1 MTYSLPESIK
11 YISCPV
17 ILIIDNQELR
27 SDNGTLAIEQKFDKY
42 YLIDEMF
49 VRGSEI
55 AIRLKVNDHINS
67 TNWCGEEQVSFF

>member
-27 SDNGTLAIEQKFDKY
+27 FDNGTLALERKFDKY

-49 VRGSEI
+49 ARGSEI
-55 AIRLKVNDHINS
+55 AVCLKVNDHINS

>member
-27 SDNGTLAIEQKFDKY
+27 FDNGTLAIERKFDKY
-42 YLIDEMF
+42 YLIGEMF
-49 VRGSEI
+49 ASGSEI
-55 AIRLKVNDHINS
+55 VVRLKVNDYINS
-67 TNWCGEEQVSFF
+67 TNWCGKEQVSYF